1 MNVVVLE
8 LQRSDCRELS
18 TASAT
23 ELGEALAALPE
34 TIGVWILEDGNP
46 SLRGVARLQFAVLG
60 RSGKDAAES
69 VWPSVAPL
77 QKAFRRRL
85 AIAHFE
91 AQRPDVVPQ
100 SVAEQLGIDVTPNR
114 ATVVS
119 VLKKPQ

>member
-1 MNVVVLE
+1 MVLE

-60 RSGKDAAES
+60 RSGLDAAES